1 MTPAKRL
8 RPLGHR
14 LAAAGIALLATVI
27 ATPAS
32 ALELLQAWQA
42 AQQHDREYAVARA
55 AHAAAQPQRD
65 QAAALWRPSVALTA
79 SAGLATA
86 ESKTRGAQFSAPGF
100 GAASGAAFD
109 TSVTNGTSTSW
120 ALQARLPLVNGE
132 RRAQQ
137 RQLNLGADLAE
148 LQWQAAQQALML
160 RTAERYVDAAVAA
173 ESLRVLRLQRDAV
186 ERAATEAQD
195 RFRLGDAPITDTHEA
210 QARQAAVQAQVL
222 ALETELQLKRRRLA
236 DATGLAPSAIAPR
249 LPTLQAAEPPL
260 RPLEQWLA
268 DAATANPGLA
278 MQRLAVERARTDA
291 ERHSKQG
298 SLSLDLVA
306 QAGRERVG
314 GSGDFGSGASNAA
327 TRHGVGVLLTVPLY
341 TGGMRAAQQAQALRL
356 VDQAGAEL
364 ERLQLDVE
372 QQARA
377 AWLGLDIG
385 TPRVRAL
392 AQSLAAAESRL
403 DATRTGREVG
413 QRTTLDLL
421 DAENDAS
428 AARLALVQARAALL
442 LDRLRLAALAGRLDE
457 AVLRAAD
464 AQLDGAAPRTP

>member
-1 MTPAKRL
+1 MNARRSVRT
-8 RPLGHR
+8 GVF
-14 LAAAGIALLATVI
+14 AAVAAWAYAA

-32 ALELLQAWQA
+32 ALDLVQAWQA
-42 AQQHDREYAVARA
+42 AQQHEREYAVARA
-55 AHAAAQPQRD
+55 AHAAAQPRRD

-86 ESKTRGAQFSAPGF
+86 ETKTRGAQFSAPGF

-109 TSVTNGTSTSW
+109 TSVTNGASTSW
-120 ALQARLPLVNGE
+120 ALQARQPLVNGE

-137 RQLNLGADLAE
+137 RQLHLAADLAD

-160 RTAERYVDAAVAA
+160 RTAERYLDAAVAA
-173 ESLRVLRLQRDAV
+173 ESLRVLQLQRDAV

-210 QARQAAVQAQVL
+210 QARLAAVRAQVL
-222 ALETELQLKRRRLA
+222 ALDTEQQVKRRRLA
-236 DATGLAPSAIAPR
+236 DATGLAPATLAPR
-249 LPTLQAAEPPL
+249 LPALQAGEPPL
-260 RPLEQWLA
+260 GPLDGWLSE
-268 DAATANPGLA
+268 AAAANPGVA
-278 MQRLAVERARTDA
+278 MQRLAVDVARADA

-306 QAGRERVG
+306 QAGRERVA
-314 GSGDFGSGASNAA
+314 GSGDFGGDASHAA
-327 TRHGVGVLLTVPLY
+327 TRHGVGVLLSVPLY
-341 TGGMRAAQQAQALRL
+341 TGGMRAAQQAEALRGIERA
-356 VDQAGAEL
+356 QAEL
-364 ERLQLDVE
+364 ERVQLDVE

-377 AWLGLDIG
+377 AWLGLDVG
-385 TPRVRAL
+385 APRVQAL

-421 DAENDAS
+421 NAENDAS

-457 AVLRAAD
+457 TMLRAAD
-464 AQLDGAAPRTP
+464 AQLDAAAPAATPR